1 MFETLLYLRANLFVC
16 RVLAA
21 YFSKFLLSGP
31 LITFLET
38 GLFTVPSPM
47 AQFHFHTS
55 NISFCIGAT
64 PQQVKQCQSSSP
76 VCLSWAQTNQTCLA
90 LSTCLLHATISV
102 WNANPLLWKQ
112 ASCRV
117 ACLHCSHTLLS
128 FPLVSLLRVSYYQLL
143 GTHTRGRTLSSLCP
157 LPWPLPH
164 SCSSVHQFPLPEF
177 SAPWDE
183 VECGE
188 KSLCGQ
194 KLTRRQNF
202 TLKKTFYKHLFH
214 RWPLSCSMQLL
225 TVSCHRPSQRGTKRY
240 GATTQGLQSY
250 KVSVANIIVY
260 GASLLKT

>member
-55 NISFCIGAT
+55 NISFCVGAT

-90 LSTCLLHATISV
+90 LSTCLSHATISV

-117 ACLHCSHTLLS
+117 HAFTAATHCYPFHLSPCSEFPTTSYLEHIPEAAPCLPFVHCPDLYHILVPLFTN
-128 FPLVSLLRVSYYQLL
+128 FPS
-143 GTHTRGRTLSSLCP
+143 P
-157 LPWPLPH
+157 
-164 SCSSVHQFPLPEF
+164 SSVPPEM
-177 SAPWDE
+177 
-183 VECGE
+183 
-188 KSLCGQ
+188 
-194 KLTRRQNF
+194 R
-202 TLKKTFYKHLFH
+202 
-214 RWPLSCSMQLL
+214 
-225 TVSCHRPSQRGTKRY
+225 
-240 GATTQGLQSY
+240 
-250 KVSVANIIVY
+250 
-260 GASLLKT
+260 